1 MKQTIDN
8 LDRWKPRPFALIF
21 WALACDTKT
30 RDLITE
36 WEIIFLNRKSQDYR
50 DAAFMAALT
59 SKAGLPYKA
68 KLIALQME
76 Q

>member
-8 LDRWKPRPFALIF
+8 LDKWYPHIWSDFE
-21 WALACDTKT
+21 WALMKAIYRQGEEEKIPMPK
-30 RDLITE
+30 LTE
-36 WEIIFLNRKSQDYR
+36 KSIDYR

-59 SKAGLPYKA
+59 SKAGLLYKA